1 MVLVNRDCLNP
12 RPHMV
17 LLQENHAIPSAL
29 RLMGIIHVLLK
40 GYHFCIHSNVNFTKP
55 LFKTFTLTSNM
66 TILLYAQSINLP
78 CMLLVV
84 VCAMGS
90 SGHWVG

>member
-40 GYHFCIHSNVNFTKP
+40 GYHFCIHSNVNFIQNIH
-55 LFKTFTLTSNM
+55 FNQQHD
-66 TILLYAQSINLP
+66 Y
-78 CMLLVV
+78 
-84 VCAMGS
+84 S
-90 SGHWVG
+90 SLCPAA